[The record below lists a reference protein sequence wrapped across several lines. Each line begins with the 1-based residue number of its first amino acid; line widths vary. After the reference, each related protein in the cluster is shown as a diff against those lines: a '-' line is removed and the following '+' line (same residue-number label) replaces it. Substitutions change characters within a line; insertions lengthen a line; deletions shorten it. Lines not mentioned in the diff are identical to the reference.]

1 MHADAFPHAQGRW
14 AAGCGES
21 LYLSDAGM
29 EEKLYQFAQFAQLC
43 LLAGSLTAYQA
54 FAITNSV
61 SAPGA
66 LQANQQRPGGGGA
79 ALRP

>member
-21 LYLSDAGM
+21 LYFSDARM
-29 EEKLYQFAQFAQLC
+29 EEKLCQFAQLC

-54 FAITNSV
+54 FAITNST
-61 SAPGA
+61 SAPEGPAGESAPWWRRRFAPA
-66 LQANQQRPGGGGA
+66 LT
-79 ALRP
+79 